1 MKTTTCYVIQ
11 ARTETFTNVN
21 WKLLLPIET
30 VLSALMRDVLLFTA
44 SLTSPLRRC
53 IKKSCECLRD
63 KQTNSSAEQCKFSAQ
78 KKKLRWLGT
87 EKKSEVICARAKYF
101 ALRRACVPKRKGK
114 EKQRAARAVAVVLPL
129 MKLTSPRSTLPAF
142 SLLASLIS
150 LDDRLLAQVLSFLSL
165 AVFLRNSPRKVF
177 THSRCQFHN
186 HIRLQEDPKKK
197 NLELIDAEIDCLL
210 FISCMCPHYARR
222 TFPCLLFLL
231 IFFSLYAL
239 LPFACARW
247 TNMQIKTFIL
257 ITWSVSSLTFLPFM
271 SPGNFLTL
279 PAIFRAVVF
288 VDGFL
293 CILDARKKVS
303 GFLAEAFFWAVNTH
317 ENWLAFLRKSIW
329 VCCPNS
335 GNCFRCLFSAYI

>member
-197 NLELIDAEIDCLL
+197 KLGADRCRNRLFAFYLL
-210 FISCMCPHYARR
+210 YVPSLCTTNFSVSLVSAY
-222 TFPCLLFLL
+222 L
-231 IFFSLYAL
+231 FFSVRFVAFRLCALNKYANKN
-239 LPFACARW
+239 FY
-247 TNMQIKTFIL
+247 TNNLKCVLADFSAVYVSGQLSNFTCDFSRSCFCWWFPMYTRCSEKSFGLSRRSFFLSSKHTWKL
-257 ITWSVSSLTFLPFM
+257 I
-271 SPGNFLTL
+271 
-279 PAIFRAVVF
+279 
-288 VDGFL
+288 
-293 CILDARKKVS
+293 
-303 GFLAEAFFWAVNTH
+303 GFLAKVHLSLLPEFW
-317 ENWLAFLRKSIW
+317 
-329 VCCPNS
+329 
-335 GNCFRCLFSAYI
+335 